1 MTSKCNETVVCYA
14 SREELMREKFC
25 PEEKMNQRLFK
36 RLILYY
42 NVGNAGLCILRQN
55 IHKSRQRSIRSSD
68 DSWPAVCRTTRRASP
83 NKAKP
88 SAAFPFGVG
97 DRAFGP

>member
-1 MTSKCNETVVCYA
+1 MLCSARRIDAVF
-14 SREELMREKFC
+14 KFC

-42 NVGNAGLCILRQN
+42 NVGNATEAPRGRIFTKADSAPSDFLMTVGGLFTGQPG
-55 IHKSRQRSIRSSD
+55 SA
-68 DSWPAVCRTTRRASP
+68 PP
-83 NKAKP
+83 NGAKP